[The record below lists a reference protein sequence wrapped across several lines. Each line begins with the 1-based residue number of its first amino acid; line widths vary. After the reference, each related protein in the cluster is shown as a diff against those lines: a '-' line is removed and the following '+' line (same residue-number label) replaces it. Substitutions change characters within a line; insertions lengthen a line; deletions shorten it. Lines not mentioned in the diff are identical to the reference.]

1 MIFRSIFFIT
11 FNMKKYTLYSA
22 LSAAAAIAVSCSA
35 IVRMDVKELQKH
47 STLPTIALPADERMY
62 TEAYGKSINR
72 DVDITDTSAIIGPE
86 GRKGYLV
93 RAFRDSSG
101 TLHMSEPLNE
111 VVITARFKN
120 IPERNGTVR
129 LAFEVNVPSSMLNRK
144 WQVRLE
150 PHAVLFDDTLNLE
163 AVHITGDQYRERQ
176 IRGYELYNRFLA
188 SIITDS
194 SLLIHAGRLEIF
206 INRHIPQI
214 AALKNDTAYIDPDSI
229 RGQYGITR
237 SQAKEHFMK
246 RLVIRYNDRKKR
258 QIEDK
263 FRQFVKDP
271 YTTENIRLDTIMNNY
286 ECKFVYLYK
295 ENLKTRPKLRKIDI
309 CLSGGIY
316 FQGERLY
323 DIPISAP
330 LTFYVSSFSSMTED
344 ITRYVRAVIERK
356 VELTTSAA
364 INFKAGKA
372 DIDTSYMDNH
382 AELQYIQSIISDLLS
397 SGEYLA
403 DSLIITASCSPEGS
417 FGFNS
422 KLARKRA
429 ASIAGFL
436 DGNDFQLIERHIPEN
451 WERLYGLLRAD
462 CLIDDLSGIIQLC
475 GESSPDRREYLLST
489 HPEYSYIKEQLYPI
503 LREVEFQFCLHRKN
517 MVKDTIHT
525 TEIDTIYSAGVQAIK
540 DRDYGKAVRLLGS
553 YRDINSALA
562 FLAMDYNA
570 SAMNILEELPV
581 SGKRDYL
588 LAVVHSRNGNEKKA
602 VEYFLSAVNQERSLR
617 FRGNLD
623 PEISRLIDKY
633 KIQSENL

>member
-1 MIFRSIFFIT
+1 
-11 FNMKKYTLYSA
+11 MKKYTLYSA

-263 FRQFVKDP
+263 FRQFVKDWFP
-271 YTTENIRLDTIMNNY
+271 SIR
-286 ECKFVYLYK
+286 
-295 ENLKTRPKLRKIDI
+295 NL
-309 CLSGGIY
+309 
-316 FQGERLY
+316 
-323 DIPISAP
+323 
-330 LTFYVSSFSSMTED
+330 
-344 ITRYVRAVIERK
+344 
-356 VELTTSAA
+356 
-364 INFKAGKA
+364 
-372 DIDTSYMDNH
+372 
-382 AELQYIQSIISDLLS
+382 
-397 SGEYLA
+397 
-403 DSLIITASCSPEGS
+403 
-417 FGFNS
+417 
-422 KLARKRA
+422 
-429 ASIAGFL
+429 
-436 DGNDFQLIERHIPEN
+436 
-451 WERLYGLLRAD
+451 
-462 CLIDDLSGIIQLC
+462 
-475 GESSPDRREYLLST
+475 
-489 HPEYSYIKEQLYPI
+489 
-503 LREVEFQFCLHRKN
+503 
-517 MVKDTIHT
+517 
-525 TEIDTIYSAGVQAIK
+525 
-540 DRDYGKAVRLLGS
+540 
-553 YRDINSALA
+553 
-562 FLAMDYNA
+562 
-570 SAMNILEELPV
+570 
-581 SGKRDYL
+581 
-588 LAVVHSRNGNEKKA
+588 
-602 VEYFLSAVNQERSLR
+602 
-617 FRGNLD
+617 
-623 PEISRLIDKY
+623 
-633 KIQSENL
+633 

>member
-1 MIFRSIFFIT
+1 
-11 FNMKKYTLYSA
+11 MKKYTLYSA

-129 LAFEVNVPSSMLNRK
+129 LAFEVNVLSSMLNRK

-403 DSLIITASCSPEGS
+403 DSLIITG
-417 FGFNS
+417 